1 MIRDKIDGQFMYY
14 LDQGKTLNAYE
25 YFGAHLHKNENGEVL
40 GCEFL
45 LLAPNAVRVSVV
57 GEFNYYN
64 PDSNVMEKID
74 DSGIYYAYVAGN
86 LEWSRYKYRIETP
99 TGRVLMKAD
108 PYAFFS
114 DLRPA
119 TDSKVYD
126 IHGYEWHD
134 QEWFNNKPKV
144 YEQPLCVYEV
154 HLGSWRRKDGEFM
167 KANEIA
173 PQLIQYMHEQG
184 FTHVEFLPVY
194 EHPLD
199 DSWGYMGTGYYSL
212 SSRFGVPK
220 DFMYLVD
227 EMHKHGFGVI
237 MDWVPGHICRDEF
250 GLYMFDGSALYDY
263 SDPKIRDN
271 EVWGT
276 ANLDLGKGLTK
287 SFLYSNAM
295 FWLKYFHVDGFRV
308 DAVSN
313 IIYYLGNPANG
324 INEGAC
330 DFLRDLS
337 RNLFAYDDRV
347 LLMAEDSSAHDG
359 VTRPVDMGGLGFNY
373 KWNMGWMNDTL
384 KYFKLDP
391 IYRQYHHNLITFG
404 LVYAF
409 SEQFILPLSHDE
421 VVHLKASLLNKMPGD
436 YWQKFANYR
445 ALMGLMMTH
454 PGKKLLFM
462 GGEFAH
468 YNEWNFKKELDWNLY
483 KFPAHD
489 SANHFVRDMIATY
502 RREPALFSSDHKK
515 EGFGWIESN
524 NAHQSIFIFARYSE
538 NFDDH
543 VVVVFNAT
551 PVVYH
556 DYAIGVPG
564 NRDYIEI
571 INSDY
576 EVYGGSG
583 QYNGGVIKLIKEPM
597 HSQPNQIKITVPPLG
612 VAVFKMKKRIGR
624 KPKAQKKETK

>member
-1 MIRDKIDGQFMYY
+1 MMIKDKIDSEFTYY
-14 LDQGKTLNAYE
+14 LDQGKTLDAYN
-25 YFGAHLHKNENGEVL
+25 YFGAHLHKDESGNVV

-45 LLAPNAVRVSVV
+45 LLAPNASSVSVV
-57 GEFNYYN
+57 GEFNNYN
-64 PDSNVMEKID
+64 PDATVMQKID
-74 DSGIYYAYVAGN
+74 DKGIYYAYVN
-86 LEWSRYKYRIETP
+86 SNIEWSRYKYRVT
-99 TGRVLMKAD
+99 TKDGRVLMKAD

-114 DLRPA
+114 DFRPK

-126 IHGYEWHD
+126 LEGFEWHD
-134 QEWFNNKPKV
+134 EEWFKTKKKV

-173 PQLIQYMHEQG
+173 PQLVQYMHEQG

-199 DSWGYMGTGYYSL
+199 DSWGYMGTGYYSV
-212 SSRFGVPK
+212 SARFGVPK

-227 EMHKHGFGVI
+227 EMHKNGFGVI
-237 MDWVPGHICRDEF
+237 MDWVPGHICRDDF

-276 ANLDLGKGLTK
+276 ANLDLGKGLTQ

-324 INEGAC
+324 VNEGAC
-330 DFLRDLS
+330 DFLRGLS

-384 KYFKLDP
+384 RYFKLDP
-391 IYRQYHHNLITFG
+391 IYRKYHHNLITFG

-468 YNEWNFKKELDWNLY
+468 YTEWNFKTELDWNLY
-483 KFPAHD
+483 KYPAHD
-489 SANHFVRDMIATY
+489 SANRFVRDMIATY
-502 RREPALFSSDHKK
+502 RREKALFSSDHKK
-515 EGFGWIESN
+515 EGFEWIEGN
-524 NAHQSIFIFARYSE
+524 NSEQSIFVFARYSE
-538 NFDDH
+538 KFDDH

-564 NRDYIEI
+564 DRDYKEI
-571 INSDY
+571 INSDF
-576 EVYGGSG
+576 EIYGGSG
-583 QYNGGVIKLIKEPM
+583 QYNGAALKVIKEPM
-597 HSQPNQIKITVPPLG
+597 HNQPNQIKITVPPLG
-612 VAVFKMKKRIGR
+612 VAVFKMKRKGGR
-624 KPKAQKKETK
+624 KPKMTK